1 MVERRA
7 QNALSAHPF
16 LDAATG
22 RTILLILLL
31 PLLCRAGTV
40 TREDAAAALRQAVR
54 FFSQDVASHGGYLWC
69 YSGDLSLREAEGR
82 AGRETIWVQP
92 PGTPAVGTAFLD
104 AYEVTQEALHL
115 AAARAAAEALL
126 LGQLHSGGWPYRI
139 EFDPAERSK
148 TNYRYDTRWR
158 RTADPVTP
166 EDREGTQGWH
176 IWKKRKYKGNVTVL
190 DDDTTQA
197 ALRFLMR
204 LDRVLGLEDERLHE
218 AITYGLDSLLK
229 AQYPNGAW
237 SHNYDR
243 WPGHPPD
250 TEHYPAKRASYPDSW
265 PARWPKE
272 YAGCYVIN
280 DAITPRA
287 IETTLCAWHIYGEQ
301 RYLQSALRG
310 GDFLLLAQMP
320 QPQPAWAQQYDPN
333 MHPVWDRAFEPP
345 AITGGESQTVL
356 ETLLLL
362 CRATGKKR
370 YIEPMPQALAYLRR
384 SAPTGGRLARFYEL
398 RTNRPLYF
406 TRDAEGHHQP
416 TYERERLA
424 TNYAFVVESRL
435 DAIEAEYRRLRQS
448 ATREDDSAP
457 YTVQRPP
464 AANLEE
470 RVAAIIKGMDVRG
483 AWVEKGRLRPHNIES
498 PSGVIDSRTFID
510 NVGTLCAFLRA
521 EHDR

>member
-1 MVERRA
+1 MAKRRA
-7 QNALSAHPF
+7 QNVLSARRF

-22 RTILLILLL
+22 RTVLLILLL
-31 PLLCRAGTV
+31 PLLCHAGTV
-40 TREDAAAALRQAVR
+40 TREGAAAALRQAVR
-54 FFSQDVASHGGYLWC
+54 FFSQDVSSHGGYLWR

-82 AGRETIWVQP
+82 AGRETVWVQP
-92 PGTPAVGTAFLD
+92 PGTPAVGAAFLD
-104 AYEVTQEALHL
+104 AYEATRESLPL
-115 AAARAAAEALL
+115 EAARAAAEALL
-126 LGQLHSGGWPYRI
+126 RGQLHSGGWPYRI

-148 TNYRYDTRWR
+148 TCYRYDMQGR
-158 RTADPVTP
+158 RTRCPVTP

-176 IWKKRKYKGNVTVL
+176 IWKKRKYKGNVTIL

-204 LDRVLGLEDERLHE
+204 LDRLLGFEDGRLHE
-218 AITYGLDSLLK
+218 AVTYGLDSLLK

-243 WPGHPPD
+243 LPGHPPD
-250 TEHYPAKRASYPDSW
+250 TEHYPVRKASCPTSW
-265 PARWPKE
+265 PAKWPKQ

-287 IETTLCAWHIYGEQ
+287 IETMLCAWETYGEE

-320 QPQPAWAQQYDPN
+320 RPQPAWAQQYDRN

-345 AITGGESQTVL
+345 AVTGGESQTVL

-362 CRATGKKR
+362 CRATGKEK
-370 YIEPMPQALAYLRR
+370 YAEPIPSALVYLRR
-384 SAPTGGRLARFYEL
+384 SALPDGRLARFYEL
-398 RTNRPLYF
+398 RTNRPIYF
-406 TRDAEGHHQP
+406 TRDAEGRHQP
-416 TYERERLA
+416 TYEQERLA
-424 TNYAFVVESRL
+424 TNYAFVVDSRL
-435 DAIEAEYRRLRQS
+435 DAIEAEYRHIRRDTTAGADSGQGVTWASSS
-448 ATREDDSAP
+448 AS
-457 YTVQRPP
+457 
-464 AANLEE
+464 LEA
-470 RVAAIIKGMDVRG
+470 RVAAIVKSMDVRG
-483 AWVEKGRLRPHNIES
+483 AWVEQGRLRHHHVEP
-498 PSGVIDSRTFID
+498 PSGIIDGRTFID

>member
-7 QNALSAHPF
+7 QNALSARPF
-16 LDAATG
+16 PDAATG
-22 RTILLILLL
+22 RTALLILLL
-31 PLLCRAGTV
+31 PLPCRAGTV

-54 FFSQDVASHGGYLWC
+54 FFSQDVSSHGGYLWR

-104 AYEVTQEALHL
+104 AYEVTQEALHR

-148 TNYRYDTRWR
+148 TNYRYDTQWR
-158 RTADPVTP
+158 RTPDPVTL
-166 EDREGTQGWH
+166 EDGEGTQGWH
-176 IWKKRKYKGNVTVL
+176 VWRKRKYKGNVTVL

-197 ALRFLMR
+197 ALRLLMR
-204 LDRVLGLEDERLHE
+204 LDRVLGFEDERLHE

-243 WPGHPPD
+243 LPRRPPD
-250 TEHYPAKRASYPDSW
+250 TEHYPVRKASYPTSW
-265 PARWPKE
+265 PAKWPKQ

-280 DAITPRA
+280 DAVTPKA
-287 IETTLCAWHIYGEQ
+287 IETMLCAWETYGEQ

-320 QPQPAWAQQYDPN
+320 ERQPAWAQQYDPN

-345 AITGGESQTVL
+345 AVNGRESQTVL

-362 CRATGKKR
+362 CRATGTEK
-370 YIEPMPQALAYLRR
+370 YAEPIPSALAYLRR
-384 SAPTGGRLARFYEL
+384 SALPDGRLARFYEL
-398 RTNRPLYF
+398 RTNRPIYF
-406 TRDAEGHHQP
+406 TRDAEGRHQP
-416 TYERERLA
+416 TYEQERLA
-424 TNYAFVVESRL
+424 TNYAFVVDSRL
-435 DAIEAEYRRLRQS
+435 DAIEAEYQHIRQS
-448 ATREDDSAP
+448 MTSDENDG
-457 YTVQRPP
+457 YTARTPPP
-464 AANLEE
+464 ASLEE
-470 RVAAIIKGMDVRG
+470 RVAAVIKGMDVRG
-483 AWVEKGRLRPHNIES
+483 AWVEKGRLRHHNIE
-498 PSGVIDSRTFID
+498 PTSGIIDSRTFID
-510 NVGTLCAFLRA
+510 NVGTLCAFLRV